1 MKILRLVF
9 TVFVSFIVI
18 GSALVYG
25 ENIVKTIQV
34 TYRNISIQVNGR
46 IVSSDQEP
54 FIYQG
59 RTFVPLRTIG
69 EALGKTVEWDNGKN
83 QVVIN
88 DVVDNLTRLSSYY
101 ELFNHF
107 PDHYKYSI
115 SSEKLTQSELSKIE
129 EFWKSLNPKDDI
141 KWDLDKHPIKSYQ
154 FSSTSEE
161 FIVFNVFGITT
172 IRYKDKSLFYI
183 RPKHSRLIFCAS
195 SDGWVSNEE
204 TRNDAKSD
212 EEFYFFDYLNKVN
225 LSVLKDTPNR
235 SKQITDLYAIQLWL
249 YRLDR

>member
-1 MKILRLVF
+1 MKTLKFVF
-9 TVFVSFIVI
+9 AVFLSIIAI

-34 TYRNISIQVNGR
+34 TYRNISIQVNGKM
-46 IVSSDQEP
+46 VPSEQEP

-88 DVVDNLTRLSSYY
+88 DAVDNLTRLSSYY
-101 ELFNHF
+101 ELLSYL

-115 SSEKLTQSELSKIE
+115 SSEKLTQDELSKIE
-129 EFWKSLNPKDDI
+129 EFWKSLNPKENE
-141 KWDLDKHPIKSYQ
+141 KWDFEKHPIKSYQ
-154 FSSTSEE
+154 LKSSSEE
-161 FIVFNVFGITT
+161 FNVFIAFGITT
-172 IRYKDKSLFYI
+172 IRYKDKTLYYI

-195 SDGWVSNEE
+195 SDGWISSKEI
-204 TRNDAKSD
+204 RNDAKSD
-212 EEFYFFDYLNKVN
+212 EEFYFLDYLNKVN

-235 SKQITDLYAIQLWL
+235 SKQITDLYAIQLWIH
-249 YRLDR
+249 RFDE